1 MNSLIQFRL
10 LTGLCLALLASA
22 AVGAQLSGGLSG
34 PVLGYVVDGHEGR
47 LRPLLG
53 ILGSATVGAPV
64 DAGFAL
70 SQVWILDATHVMAAT
85 DASPEVLVL
94 DLDASSESRAVISGV
109 PGNPSDAVT
118 SLQGMSAAF
127 YYADAHEIRIV
138 TGLPQRPV
146 VSHSFNLSQPGRLT
160 HIAVSNDGALLVY
173 SVAENDGDALYG
185 WSASSETVRLLMS
198 ANAISAVAIT
208 ASGAAIVADGGT
220 NEVFAIW
227 DAGGA
232 AVRQFLAGEQDG
244 VSNPVGFAVS
254 AGNRIFIAN
263 AGTDTVIGLDAN
275 GRNLNTMECNCALSG
290 VAPLRD
296 SVFRLRDRIHR
307 TIFLLDASSAE
318 ERILFVPPPKD

>member
-10 LTGLCLALLASA
+10 LTGLSLALLASA
-22 AVGAQLSGGLSG
+22 AVGSQLSGGLSG

-47 LRPLLG
+47 LRPLRG

-70 SQVWILDATHVMAAT
+70 SQVWILDATHVMAT

-94 DLDASSESRAVISGV
+94 NLDASSESSVVISGV

-118 SLQGMSAAF
+118 SFQGTSAAF

-138 TGLPQRPV
+138 TGLPQKPV

-185 WSASSETVRLLMS
+185 WSASSEAARLLMS

-208 ASGAAIVADGGT
+208 GSGAAIVADGGT

-275 GRNLNTMECNCALSG
+275 GRYLNTMECNCALSG